1 MLRLILNLPIVIVL
15 MSILTQC
22 TSEVRQKEVELP
34 VTEFQVGDIVF
45 RRGESIASRVV
56 ILNDPEG
63 KYSHVGM
70 IVQGDSGLIVV
81 HALPGSHPTQPGT
94 DLVRAETLQEFFAPE
109 NAISGMVVRMPL
121 NDMQRSE
128 LSRRALLKVKQQ
140 TDFDNSYDSQDT
152 TKLYCTELLQ
162 LLYSHVGVNLSEG
175 RTTKISTLGNNS
187 GIIMP
192 ADIYRNPQMK
202 TIFSF

>member
-1 MLRLILNLPIVIVL
+1 MLRFTLTYPLAVALISLLI
-15 MSILTQC
+15 QC
-22 TSEVRQKEVELP
+22 TSEVAPQGVDLP
-34 VTEFQVGDIVF
+34 MEDFQVGDIVF
-45 RRGESIASRVV
+45 RRGESIASQVV
-56 ILNDPEG
+56 LFNDPEG

-70 IVQGDSGLIVV
+70 IAQGDSGLIVV
-81 HALPGSHPTQPGT
+81 HALPGSHPTQPGV
-94 DLVRAETLQEFFAPE
+94 DLVRAETLYEFFAPE

-140 TDFDNSYDSQDT
+140 TDFDNSYDCQDT

-175 RTTKISTLGNNS
+175 RTTKIYTLGSNS
-187 GIIMP
+187 GFIMP
-192 ADIYRNPQMK
+192 ADIYRNSQLK